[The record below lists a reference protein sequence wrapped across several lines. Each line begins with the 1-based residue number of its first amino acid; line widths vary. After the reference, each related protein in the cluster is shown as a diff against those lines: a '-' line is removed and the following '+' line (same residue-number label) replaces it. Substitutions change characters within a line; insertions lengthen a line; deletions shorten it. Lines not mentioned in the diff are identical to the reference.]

1 MLIKKCENS
10 GDILEEKEEP
20 LNNDNLNIK
29 EENISVDDKKKQNI
43 INLFGSEFVDIQND
57 FIEKPDTTF
66 FEDVCSICSSPIY
79 YKKFI
84 CVICPNC
91 VLCEKCQDE
100 HSHPIIKSNKSQFS
114 NINDIYNYLKYN
126 NPDIKNEV
134 KGNSKKFDFFSNLF
148 SNKYELILSCN
159 SLNFSMRQ
167 NQKLK
172 IPITIQNLSKT
183 AFDCGKYKLFLFG
196 RNNKDLKVYETNVNN
211 ILNSQEQIDV
221 NMIIES
227 NDVKKKYYFS
237 VELYT
242 LEDVILKSNSL
253 SFSVEVNEDKE
264 DDLLNEEFKDYPK
277 IIVMDKNIK
286 KGVKKILEDKTIV
299 QDPTLI
305 MQFLVN
311 NKGNIEETIK
321 NLKSMDSNKII
332 L

>member
-1 MLIKKCENS
+1 
-10 GDILEEKEEP
+10 
-20 LNNDNLNIK
+20 
-29 EENISVDDKKKQNI
+29 
-43 INLFGSEFVDIQND
+43 
-57 FIEKPDTTF
+57 
-66 FEDVCSICSSPIY
+66 
-79 YKKFI
+79 
-84 CVICPNC
+84 
-91 VLCEKCQDE
+91 
-100 HSHPIIKSNKSQFS
+100 
-114 NINDIYNYLKYN
+114 
-126 NPDIKNEV
+126 
-134 KGNSKKFDFFSNLF
+134 
-148 SNKYELILSCN
+148 
-159 SLNFSMRQ
+159 MRQ

-172 IPITIQNLSKT
+172 IPITIQNLSKN

-211 ILNSQEQIDV
+211 VLNSQEQIDV

-286 KGVKKILEDKTIV
+286 KGVKKILEDKSIL